1 MPLRL
6 VVALLFLALLW
17 GSAFPVIKLA
27 LSGLSVVDLTLARHL
42 IASLA
47 FVCYLAF
54 TRKRLW
60 PARSDIGYFLLLGFI
75 GITVYHLALNYG
87 ELYVSAGATSL
98 IIATAPAITAVLA
111 FFFLAERL
119 PLCGWVGIAVSFA
132 GVGLIVLGDGSAVG
146 FNPYALFILLS
157 ALATSIFFVMQRPV
171 LARYRAVE
179 VVAFS
184 TWAGTL
190 PLLVF
195 GGGLGEGVRAASATA
210 LWATVYLGLFPSAL
224 AYTLFTFGLSQAP
237 VAVVSSFLYSAPVFS
252 LLLSWWLLGE
262 TPTLL
267 MLLGGLVALVGI
279 VVVGRARR
287 WQARVLAQAPRAA

>member
-1 MPLRL
+1 MAVRV

-27 LSGLSVVDLTLARHL
+27 LAGLSVVELTLARHL
-42 IASLA
+42 VASLA
-47 FVCYLAF
+47 FVPYLAL

-60 PARSDIGYFLLLGFI
+60 PAKSDIGYFLLLGFI

-87 ELYVSAGATSL
+87 ELFVSAGATSL
-98 IIATAPAITAVLA
+98 IIAIAPAITAVLA
-111 FFFLAERL
+111 YAFLAERL
-119 PLCGWVGIAVSFA
+119 PLWGWIGIAVSFA
-132 GVGLIVLGDGSAVG
+132 GVVLIVLGDGGAVG

-157 ALATSIFFVMQRPV
+157 ALATSVFFVMQKRV
-171 LARYRAVE
+171 LAHYRAVE
-179 VVAFS
+179 VVAYS

-195 GGGLGEGVRAASATA
+195 SGSLVEGVGAAGATV
-210 LWATVYLGLFPSAL
+210 LWAVVYLGLFPSAL
-224 AYTLFTFGLSQAP
+224 AYTLFSYGLSQAP

-267 MLLGGLVALVGI
+267 MLAGGLVALLGI
-279 VVVGRARR
+279 VVVNRARR
-287 WQARVLAQAPRAA
+287 RQARVLARAPRTA